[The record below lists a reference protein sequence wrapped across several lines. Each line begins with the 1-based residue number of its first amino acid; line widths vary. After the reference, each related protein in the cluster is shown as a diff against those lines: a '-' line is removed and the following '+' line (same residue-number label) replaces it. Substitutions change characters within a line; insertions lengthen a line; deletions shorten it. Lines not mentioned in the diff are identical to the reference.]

1 MYIINSEEILEE
13 NITEI
18 LQDLCIL
25 CGGMLRNVAHDDEI
39 EEEISQGQEALINLA
54 DKGNFP
60 VDWSA
65 EEPIIL
71 KIDSGVDLNTT
82 ELYPLLLEDIIEVCD
97 FLQETSIFQDSEQ
110 LMSLIGEAYGFFNN
124 ALDIYEDRFI
134 DDNLKRDF
142 LNTFI
147 KNKVS
152 KADS

>member
-1 MYIINSEEILEE
+1 MYIINSEKILEE
-13 NITEI
+13 NVTEI
-18 LQDLCIL
+18 LQDLCVL
-25 CGGMLRNVAHDDEI
+25 CGGMLRNVARDDEI
-39 EEEISQGQEALINLA
+39 EGEIGQGQEVLINLA

-110 LMSLIGEAYGFFNN
+110 LISLIGEAYGFFNN
-124 ALDIYEDRFI
+124 ALDIYEDRLV
-134 DDNLKRDF
+134 DNNLKRDF

-147 KNKVS
+147 KKES
-152 KADS
+152 LKI